1 MSKIIKILI
10 SFMLFTL
17 ILCNGCTKEVSEE
30 IEQNQQEPKINE
42 ASIGSIAKTEL
53 LQLIPWED
61 NAISINIPLGW
72 NIYTGGECST
82 KSVLSRDPYSE
93 LKQLFYFS
101 EAGPVYTSQQMKEN
115 DENYMNMG
123 GLDIPWFESPVVDP
137 LTAENYLKNFGTL
150 ARASLFQQ
158 AFPEVPIIDEVKIIN
173 KQSIAGKPPYA
184 SDAKLIRAEFRQNNK
199 LGEGY
204 FYIVTADVI
213 GLGYGM
219 MFTGITAP
227 KGLLDLIV
235 PSLLLS
241 LKSFTVS
248 SEYVDACI
256 QAQNDAAAGALKAG
270 RILDQNSDTIMEV
283 WENKLE
289 SEQRISEKQSDAILG
304 YSRLYNPQTD
314 EVYEVTPEFYEY
326 YQNHSNEFE
335 LNYLQEMPDDKW
347 GYAPLNGAQYI
358 E

>member
-1 MSKIIKILI
+1 MGKIIRTII
-10 SFMLFTL
+10 PFVLFT
-17 ILCNGCTKEVSEE
+17 IIFCFGCTKEISEE
-30 IEQNQQEPKINE
+30 IKQNQPEPKIYE

-53 LQLIPWED
+53 AQLIPWED
-61 NAISINIPLGW
+61 NAISINIPIGW
-72 NIYTGGECST
+72 NIYIRGECST
-82 KSVLSRDPYSE
+82 KSLLSRDPYSE

-115 DENYMNMG
+115 DKDYMDMG
-123 GLDIPWFESPVVDP
+123 GYDILWFESPVVNP
-137 LTAENYLKNFGTL
+137 LTAENYLMNFGIL
-150 ARASLFQQ
+150 ARTSFFQQ

-173 KQSIAGKPPYA
+173 KQSIADKPSYI

-204 FYIVTADVI
+204 FYIVTADI
-213 GLGYGM
+213 FGLGYGM

-235 PSLLLS
+235 PSLLQS

-256 QAQNDAAAGALKAG
+256 RAQNNAATGALEAG
-270 RILDQNSDTIMEV
+270 RILDKSSDTIMEV

-289 SEQRISEKQSDAILG
+289 SEQRISEKQSAAILG

-314 EVYEVTPEFYEY
+314 EVYEITPEFYEY

-335 LNYLQEMPDDKW
+335 LDYLQEMPDDKW
-347 GYAPLNGAQYI
+347 SYAPLNGAHYI
-358 E
+358 K

>member
-1 MSKIIKILI
+1 MSKIIKAII
-10 SFMLFTL
+10 SFILFT
-17 ILCNGCTKEVSEE
+17 IIFCIGCTKEVSVE
-30 IEQNQQEPKINE
+30 IKQNQPEPKIYE

-53 LQLIPWED
+53 LQLIPWGD

-72 NIYTGGECST
+72 NIYSRGECST
-82 KSVLSRDPYSE
+82 KSVLSRDPYIE

-101 EAGPVYTSQQMKEN
+101 EAGPVYTSQQLKEN
-115 DENYMNMG
+115 DKNYMDMG
-123 GLDIPWFESPVVDP
+123 GNDILWFESPVVNP
-137 LTAENYLKNFGTL
+137 LTAENYLKNFGTF
-150 ARASLFQQ
+150 ARTPLFQQ
-158 AFPEVPIIDEVKIIN
+158 AFPEVPIMDEVKIIN
-173 KQSIAGKPPYA
+173 KQSISDKPSYI
-184 SDAKLIRAEFRQNNK
+184 SDAKLIRAEFRQNNR

-204 FYIVTADVI
+204 FYIVTADVF

-235 PSLLLS
+235 PSLLQS

-256 QAQNDAAAGALKAG
+256 KAQNKAAAGALEAG
-270 RILDQNSDTIMEV
+270 RILEQSSDTIMEV

-289 SEQRISEKQSDAILG
+289 SEQRMSEKQSDATFG

-314 EVYEVTPEFYEY
+314 EVYEITPEFYEY

-347 GYAPLNGAQYI
+347 SYAPLNGAQYI
-358 E
+358 K